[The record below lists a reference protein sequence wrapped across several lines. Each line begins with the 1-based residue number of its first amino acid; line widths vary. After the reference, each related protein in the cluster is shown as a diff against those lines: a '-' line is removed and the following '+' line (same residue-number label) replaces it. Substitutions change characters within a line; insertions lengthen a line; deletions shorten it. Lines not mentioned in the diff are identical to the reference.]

1 MAVKDNCDGGLFSLM
16 PRSSGWILR
25 AAGSS
30 CTGNT
35 VGMTGARLPSSA
47 WIGNS
52 GIGSRPT
59 CLLERSRTR
68 CVRASV

>member
-1 MAVKDNCDGGLFSLM
+1 MGEPLFSLWTVPFNDCVKVMAEEEAQNSCEGGLFSLM

-47 WIGNS
+47 
-52 GIGSRPT
+52 
-59 CLLERSRTR
+59 
-68 CVRASV
+68 